1 MDMSPKYNGEPTA
14 ESLAGG
20 LATLGRYGDSY
31 MVHAAEGETVVPR
44 EILDSNPGLKQD
56 LFRQMQMMG
65 IEDPNRYVIGN
76 SLNSINPVT
85 GQPEFFFKKIWK
97 AIKKVWKAVAPIAA
111 PIIGNLIAP
120 GIGGPIASALVSKLS
135 GGSWGDA
142 LKSAALSYGTQALG
156 AGIAGAW
163 NAPAG
168 FQSGMEGFMGGLKSG
183 AMAPF
188 QAVGGM
194 FGAGPEG
201 ANPFSQGIF
210 GSGPSR
216 SGIGA
221 LFPQYDPTGAMGVA
235 GGQHSGAEYFTGGNR
250 AQNIAAAQAR
260 VQNQPFTEGMDQDR
274 LLASVRELGAGTSAP
289 AEHLYGHLPAGARTA
304 AETATKATPSLLGR
318 LGKAVTS
325 PDALGH
331 VASAAIPSVAAY
343 ALTPDPEEE
352 KKGESHASGSPQR
365 AAYDQWKALIA
376 SGVAKTDPKAQQL
389 KLAWYGAP
397 KRTPEESAR
406 MFQSGPSKMMD
417 PKTFASNAAQP
428 PTMPKLMVEGGG
440 AINGPG
446 TGRSDSIPAMLSDG
460 EFVMTAEA
468 VRNAGAGS
476 RDRGAARMYDMMARL
491 ERMA

>member
-14 ESLAGG
+14 KSLAGG
-20 LATLGRYGDSY
+20 MATLGRYGDSY

-65 IEDPNRYVIGN
+65 IEDPNRYVIGS
-76 SLNSINPVT
+76 SLNSINPIT

-97 AIKKVWKAVAPIAA
+97 VIKKVWKAVAPIAA

-194 FGAGPEG
+194 FGDVPGT
-201 ANPFSQGIF
+201 NPFSQGIF

-325 PDALGH
+325 PDVMGH
-331 VASAAIPSVAAY
+331 VASAAIPSVVAY
-343 ALTPDPEEE
+343 ALTPSEEE
-352 KKGESHASGSPQR
+352 YAQELANRPPTDPQR
-365 AAYDQWKALIA
+365 RAYDQWTALED
-376 SGVAKTDPKAQQL
+376 KTTPEAQQL

-406 MFQSGPSKMMD
+406 MFGAGPGRMYQNI
-417 PKTFASNAAQP
+417 ASNATQP

-468 VRNAGAGS
+468 VRNAGNGS